1 MEQKNK
7 LKLNSGGLLVFILT
21 VGVFG
26 IINTEMGVVGIL
38 PLIAETFNV
47 SVPQAGWTVS
57 VFALVVAASAP
68 VTPLLFSGINRK
80 KVMLLVLGLFTLSN
94 IISMLTSNFT
104 ILLIARI
111 LPAFIGKE
119 SYSLRHCR
127 KLPEFPVRLIFL
139 FLPMN
144 G

>member
-38 PLIAETFNV
+38 PLIAEAFNV

-57 VFALVVAASAP
+57 VFALVVLRLQS
-68 VTPLLFSGINRK
+68 LLCYFQELTGRK
-80 KVMLLVLGLFTLSN
+80 
-94 IISMLTSNFT
+94 
-104 ILLIARI
+104 
-111 LPAFIGKE
+111 
-119 SYSLRHCR
+119 
-127 KLPEFPVRLIFL
+127 
-139 FLPMN
+139 
-144 G
+144 